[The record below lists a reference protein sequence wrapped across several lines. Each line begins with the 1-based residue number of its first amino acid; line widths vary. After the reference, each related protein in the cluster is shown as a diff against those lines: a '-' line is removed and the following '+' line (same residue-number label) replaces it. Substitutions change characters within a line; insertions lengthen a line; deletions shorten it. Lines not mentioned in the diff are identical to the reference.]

1 MSSLCLMLI
10 KSSWLNSSS
19 ELAFLTLG
27 LSTHPQFSKSDL
39 IEVIEVMMSS
49 YVNLSLLCHFI
60 FFLYFHS
67 LLVILLQLHLSPHSI
82 LLVYNVMLFTR
93 IQSLTLSPRCV
104 ISCSDLFM
112 YLPSLQHLVLV
123 GLSVILSSLSQ
134 CLLLLYLSQT
144 SFGHISTKSSTIPTV
159 SKPA

>member
-1 MSSLCLMLI
+1 MNSLCLMLI
-10 KSSWLNSSS
+10 KSSWLNSSL

-67 LLVILLQLHLSPHSI
+67 LLVILLQLHIQSYWYI
-82 LLVYNVMLFTR
+82 TTVMLFTR

-134 CLLLLYLSQT
+134 CLLLLYCQ
-144 SFGHISTKSSTIPTV
+144 ISHFLPD
-159 SKPA
+159 